1 MSEISTRVVIFFG
14 FLLTQCGFAS
24 ANSVLIDNATTLID
38 ANYQP
43 YNKLVAGDTLF
54 LQAGNRDYLLFR
66 NFQGKPQ
73 KAFVLINSGGV
84 VVISTDH
91 YFGISFQ
98 NCSFFKLTGSG
109 VVDYFYGI
117 KINHV
122 TNGAGIGIG
131 LLSTDFEVDHIS
143 ISDVLISGI
152 IAKSDPDC
160 LLTATRGNFTQYNT
174 LIHDNYIENSG
185 NEGMYIGST
194 KYLGQTVRCD
204 GQDLLLM
211 PSLLDGVK
219 IYNNIIKYSGW
230 DGIQVSSA
238 THNCQ
243 VYDNIILFDSQAE
256 VLSQMSGIILGG
268 GSKCDCYNNY
278 ISDGKGDGI
287 ENHGLGGNRIFNNIV
302 VNAGKTYLAD
312 DLSGPK
318 MKHGIY
324 VTDISVQKDSSFFI
338 QNNTIINP
346 KSDGIRFSS
355 IVSRKSLI
363 SSNVNINPGNFD
375 YYDNDNTHFT
385 GMESNVMLQDNSSD
399 ILLKNN
405 YFARNLTNSG
415 LLPDFSLDKNS
426 PLIDAGYANQPKIGF
441 DFKYHI
447 RRSDNPPDIGAYE
460 YDTQTGL
467 PQQTK
472 RVSSLILFPNPVK
485 TELTIKFNP
494 NYLGNTV
501 LLVYNIAGLQVF
513 RKEITGL
520 SNESQS
526 LSINVGSLVPGVYLY
541 SVKTGNQLDSGK
553 FLKVN

>member
-1 MSEISTRVVIFFG
+1 MSEKRTKVVIFIG
-14 FLLTQCGFAS
+14 FLLIQYGFAS
-24 ANSVLIDNATTLID
+24 ANSVIIDNTTTLVD
-38 ANYQP
+38 ANYTP

-54 LQAGNRDYLLFR
+54 LQSGSRDYLLFR

-73 KAFVLINSGGV
+73 KAIVLINTGGV

-98 NCSFFKLTGSG
+98 NCSFFKITGSG
-109 VVDYFYGI
+109 VVDNFYGI
-117 KINHV
+117 NIKHV

-160 LLTATRGNFTQYNT
+160 QLTATRGNFTQFNT

-185 NEGMYIGST
+185 NEGMYVGST
-194 KYLGQTVRCD
+194 KYLGQTVKCD
-204 GQDLLLM
+204 GQDLILM

-238 THNCQ
+238 IHNCQ
-243 VYDNIILFDSQAE
+243 VYNNLILFDSDAE

-287 ENHGLGGNRIFNNIV
+287 ENHGLGGNRIFNNII
-302 VNAGKTYLAD
+302 VNAGRTYQPN

-324 VTDISVQKDSSFFI
+324 ITDISVQKDSSFFI
-338 QNNTIINP
+338 QNNTIIDP

-355 IVSRKSLI
+355 ILSRNSLI
-363 SSNVNINPGNFD
+363 SSNVIINPGNFD
-375 YYDNDNTHFT
+375 FYENDNTHFT
-385 GMESNVMLQDNSSD
+385 GLDSYVMLQDNSSD

-415 LLPDFSLDKNS
+415 LLADYSLDKNS

-460 YDTQTGL
+460 YDPQTGL
-467 PQQTK
+467 LQQTK
-472 RVSSLILFPNPVK
+472 RQSSLILFPNPVK
-485 TELTIKFNP
+485 TEITIKFEG
-494 NYLGNTV
+494 NYLANTIFS
-501 LLVYNIAGLQVF
+501 VYNISGLQVL
-513 RKEITGL
+513 RKDMTGL
-520 SNESQS
+520 TDGPQS
-526 LSINVGSLVPGVYLY
+526 LTINVGSLVPGVYLY